1 MWYLT
6 FLAIS
11 AGFGVGIAAV
21 ASAFGLGKATK
32 STVES
37 MARQPEAAGDIQTA
51 FVIGGALIEAL
62 TIYALLTALLLWLK
76 MPGAGDVQTLIEAAT
91 G

>member
-6 FLAIS
+6 FLAVA
-11 AGFGVGIAAV
+11 AGFGVGLAAV
-21 ASAFGLGKATK
+21 GSAFGLGKATK

-76 MPGAGDVQTLIEAAT
+76 MPNAGDLLELIEAAA
-91 G
+91 

>member
-1 MWYLT
+1 MWYFT

-21 ASAFGLGKATK
+21 GSAFGLGKATK

-62 TIYALLTALLLWLK
+62 TIYALLTALMLWLQ
-76 MPGAGDVQTLIEAAT
+76 MPDPGQVIEALA
-91 G
+91 

>member
-6 FLAIS
+6 FLAVS
-11 AGFGVGIAAV
+11 AGFAVGIAAV
-21 ASAFGLGKATK
+21 GSAFGLGKATK

-37 MARQPEAAGDIQTA
+37 MARQPEAATSIRNA

-62 TIYALLTALLLWLK
+62 TIYALLTALLLWIK
-76 MPGAGDVQTLIEAAT
+76 MPGAQEIVDVL